1 MPKTEKTGE
10 TDDTRDG
17 DTLSDAPAVG
27 SVPEADTDTDGDT
40 DGERDGSNEPDADA
54 TAPNVA
60 LPVTRAEGD
69 TSKDALGDTVTRAEG
84 DTSKD
89 ALGDRLVPA
98 LSDNCGLGDTD
109 MDRDTV
115 GEHDATGSTNGA
127 PTAEPT
133 PTAHA
138 FVLNS
143 PPESTPSNTTARCAS
158 NTRNEA
164 AGSVPMPLPH
174 PHPLEDDAPLPG
186 DCTHVA

>member
-69 TSKDALGDTVTRAEG
+69 TSKDALGN
-84 DTSKD
+84 
-89 ALGDRLVPA
+89 RLVPA
-98 LSDNCGLGDTD
+98 LSDSCGLGDTVID
-109 MDRDTV
+109 MDTD
-115 GEHDATGSTNGA
+115 GEHDATGSTNGT